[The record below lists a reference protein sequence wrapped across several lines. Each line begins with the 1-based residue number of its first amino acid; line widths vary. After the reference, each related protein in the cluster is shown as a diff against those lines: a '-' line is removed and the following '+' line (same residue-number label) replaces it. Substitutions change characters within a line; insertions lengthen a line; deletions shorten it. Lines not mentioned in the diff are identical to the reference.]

1 MNWPDI
7 KPRRGAV
14 WPFVSGKCLGRRL
27 AVLIRR
33 GQEREPAAGRPVVGG
48 GAGGSYDSGKVSP
61 GRGVHMACATE
72 HAKQGNAE
80 VRAASPEVRQAS
92 ALRRSLTPRRPIRAS
107 AVDRGT
113 HTKA

>member
-33 GQEREPAAGRPVVGG
+33 GQEPEPAAGRPV
-48 GAGGSYDSGKVSP
+48 
-61 GRGVHMACATE
+61 
-72 HAKQGNAE
+72 
-80 VRAASPEVRQAS
+80 
-92 ALRRSLTPRRPIRAS
+92 
-107 AVDRGT
+107 
-113 HTKA
+113 